1 MIVIDALRPTDRE
14 DWQSLAEGYKLF
26 YNTPTTVAEY
36 DAAWS
41 RLFAGDGVYCLVA
54 RQQGRLVGI
63 AHYLFHGAVWSE
75 APSCYLQDLF
85 VDETLRG
92 QGIARKLIERVAD
105 VARDRGAV
113 RYYWQTMQDN
123 TQARLL
129 YDKVARFK
137 GFIRYDYPME

>member
-26 YNTPTTVAEY
+26 YNTPTTAAEY
-36 DAAWS
+36 DAAWA
-41 RLFAGDGVYCLVA
+41 RLLTGDGVYCLVA
-54 RQQGRLVGI
+54 RLQGRLVGI

-75 APSCYLQDLF
+75 TPSCYLQDLF

-92 QGIARKLIERVAD
+92 QGIARKLIERVAE
-105 VARDRGAV
+105 VARERGAV

-137 GFIRYDYPME
+137 GFIRYDYSME